1 MSLTR
6 LTMRLILSLC
16 CLSTC
21 LLAQTPPNW
30 QNAEREKLLAGV
42 SSVPKLGAPGPVA
55 IWGNFA
61 FPVLAAAEGGKAEM
75 ALAAAAGF
83 GKGRVLI
90 FGHNSY
96 IDGGNAGSGGVGTLL
111 VNAVKWVGGKEKP
124 SVGVHGSDLVAFLES
139 KGFRAKKFSG
149 TLAKKSLNDFD
160 VVICNVQGVTSAE
173 EGQAVQD
180 FIKAGGGFIA
190 GMTGW
195 AFEQTSGGKSLSS
208 AHGLNHALMPA
219 GVGFTDSSGF
229 GNAQLRE
236 FQARTDLSRFMNAF
250 DAISAIMKQ
259 RQGGPALDPEDINQG
274 ASAIQIALAAQ
285 PPGRTS
291 LQTAVMSA
299 LGDGGSGVPTPLA
312 PLTQA
317 KHSSERIRLG
327 METRVLKLAA
337 GAEVKAHAAAAAF
350 PGKAPADAPRVTKE
364 VSIDASVPGWAS
376 TGLWIN
382 AGEPVTLKVPS
393 DVAGKGFAI
402 RIGCHTDTLY
412 HLESW
417 SRAPDISRSVPI
429 EAETMST
436 ASAFGGL
443 IYIEVPGRA
452 STMKP
457 FTMSIGGVI
466 EAPLF
471 VLGKDDDAK
480 WNAALKKHTAPW
492 AEFACDKVILT
503 CPTEN
508 ARKVS
513 NPTMLMEFWKKVVE
527 AQDEISNQATE
538 RKRPER
544 IVADIQISAGYMHS
558 GYPIM
563 VPTSASDE
571 MVTFGR
577 LKFPGWGYHHELGHN
592 HQRGDF
598 TFEGTGEV
606 TNNVLG
612 MYVYHA
618 VLGKDPLIGH
628 TAIAP
633 DALKEHI
640 NLIKKADDKFAIW
653 KKEPFVALTTYI
665 QLIDGFGWEAWRKYL
680 HSFADSSFGPAPAND
695 DEKRD
700 QFLVRYS
707 KITNKNLAD
716 FFDWWGIPVS
726 SSAKAEVSKLEKWM
740 PKGLH

>member
-1 MSLTR
+1 
-6 LTMRLILSLC
+6 MRLFALCLTLSVSSLH
-16 CLSTC
+16 
-21 LLAQTPPNW
+21 AQSPANW
-30 QNAEREKLLAGV
+30 QKIEREKLLVGV
-42 SSVPKLGAPGPVA
+42 GAVPKYGAPGPVA

-61 FPVLAAAEGGKAEM
+61 FPVLAAVEGGKAEM

-83 GKGRVLI
+83 GKGKVLL

-96 IDGGNAGSGGVGTLL
+96 IDGRNAGSGSVGTLL
-111 VNAVKWVGGKEKP
+111 VNAVKWVGGKDKP
-124 SVGVHGSDLVAFLES
+124 RIGVHGSNLATFLDS
-139 KGFRAKKFSG
+139 KGFRAKDFSG
-149 TLAKKSLNDFD
+149 ALDKKTLGDFD
-160 VVICNVQGVTSAE
+160 VVICNAQGITSEE

-180 FIKAGGGFIA
+180 FIKGGGGFIS

-208 AHGLNHALMPA
+208 AHGLNKGLLAA
-219 GVGFTDSSGF
+219 GVAFTDSSGF

-236 FQARTDLSRFMNAF
+236 FEARVELPRMMNAF
-250 DAISAIMKQ
+250 EAITAIQKQ
-259 RQGGPALDPEDINQG
+259 RQGGPALTAEDLNQG
-274 ASAIQIALAAQ
+274 ANAIQIALAAQ
-285 PPGRTS
+285 PPGRTT
-291 LQTAVMSA
+291 LQTAVLNA
-299 LGDGGSGVPTPLA
+299 LGEGDAGVPTPQA

-317 KHSSERIRLG
+317 KDSAARIRLG

-337 GAEVKAHAAAAAF
+337 GSDVKAHPAAAAF
-350 PGKAPADAPRVTKE
+350 PGQAPADAERVTKE
-364 VSIDASVPGWAS
+364 ISINPAVPGWTS

-382 AGEPVTLKVPS
+382 AGDPLSIKLPAAN
-393 DVAGKGFAI
+393 AGKGYAV

-417 SRAPDISRSVPI
+417 SRAPDISRSVPLDT
-429 EAETMST
+429 ETVKT

-443 IYIEVPGRA
+443 VYIEVPGRA
-452 STMKP
+452 SSESP
-457 FTMSIGGVI
+457 FTVTIGGAI
-466 EAPLF
+466 DSPLF
-471 VLGKDDDAK
+471 VLGKDDDAT
-480 WNAALKKHTAPW
+480 WNTVLKKHSGPW
-492 AEFACDKVILT
+492 AEFVCDKVILT
-503 CPTEN
+503 CPTAN
-508 ARKVS
+508 ARMVN

-527 AQDEISNQATE
+527 AQDDISNQATE

-571 MVTFGR
+571 MVTFNR
-577 LKFPGWGYHHELGHN
+577 LKFPGWGYYHELGHN

-612 MYVYHA
+612 MYVYHQ

-628 TAIAP
+628 PEISP
-633 DALKEHI
+633 DAQQDHI
-640 NLIKKADDKFAIW
+640 RTIRQASDKFAVW
-653 KKEPFVALTTYI
+653 KKEPFTALTTYI
-665 QLIDGFGWEAWRKYL
+665 QLVDGFGWEAWRKYL
-680 HSFADSSFGPAPAND
+680 HSFADPAFGPAPAND

-707 KITNKNLAD
+707 KITGKNLGE

-726 SSAKAEVSKLEKWM
+726 SSAKAAVSKLEPWM
-740 PKGLH
+740 PKGLK

>member
-1 MSLTR
+1 MKFLPLALLLVTS
-6 LTMRLILSLC
+6 SA
-16 CLSTC
+16 
-21 LLAQTPPNW
+21 LAQAPANW

-42 SSVPKLGAPGPVA
+42 TSVPKLGAPGPVA

-83 GKGRVLI
+83 GKGRVVI

-96 IDGGNAGSGGVGTLL
+96 IDGGNVGSGGAGTLL
-111 VNAVKWVGGKEKP
+111 VNCVKWVSGKGKP
-124 SVGVHGSDLVAFLES
+124 RIGLHGTKLTGFLEG
-139 KGFRAKKFSG
+139 KGLRAKTFTGK
-149 TLAKKSLNDFD
+149 LEKKNLNDYD
-160 VVICNVQGVTSAE
+160 VVICNAQGITSDD
-173 EGQAVQD
+173 EGQAVQE
-180 FIKAGGGFIA
+180 FVKAGGGFIA

-195 AFEQTSGGKSLSS
+195 AFEQTSGGKTLNV
-208 AHGLNHALMPA
+208 AHGLNKALMPIGIA
-219 GVGFTDSSGF
+219 FTDSGGF

-236 FQARTDLSRFMNAF
+236 FEARTDLSKFMNAF
-250 DAISAIMKQ
+250 EAITAIMKQ
-259 RQGGPALDPEDINQG
+259 RQGGPALSPDDINQG

-291 LQTAVMSA
+291 LQAAVMNA
-299 LGDGGSGVPTPLA
+299 LGDGGSGVPTEKA
-312 PLTQA
+312 PLTQE

-327 METRVLKLAA
+327 MESRVLKLAA
-337 GAEVKAHAAAAAF
+337 GENVKPHPASEHF
-350 PGKAPADAPRVTKE
+350 PGLAPKDAPHVGKE
-364 VSIDASVPGWAS
+364 VSIDPSIPGWTS
-376 TGLWIN
+376 TGAWVN
-382 AGEPVTLKVPS
+382 AGDPVTIKLPADAAS
-393 DVAGKGFAI
+393 KGFAV

-417 SRAPDISRSVPI
+417 KRAPDISRSVPLD
-429 EAETMST
+429 AEVVTT

-443 IYIEVPGRA
+443 VYIEVPGRA
-452 STMKP
+452 AEMKP
-457 FTMSIGGVI
+457 FTVMLSGII

-471 VLGKDDDAK
+471 TLGKDDDAK
-480 WNAALKKHTAPW
+480 WNGMLKKRPAPW
-492 AEFACDKVILT
+492 AEFACDKVVLS
-503 CPTEN
+503 CPTDV
-508 ARKVS
+508 ARTVN
-513 NPTMLMEFWKKVVE
+513 NPTALMECWKQVVE
-527 AQDEISNQATE
+527 AQDDIANQATE

-544 IVADIQISAGYMHS
+544 IVADVQISAGYMHS

-563 VPTSASDE
+563 VPVSAAPE
-571 MVTFGR
+571 MVTFGK
-577 LKFPGWGYHHELGHN
+577 LKFPGWGYYHELGHN

-612 MYVYHA
+612 MYVFHR

-628 TAIAP
+628 PAITP

-640 NLIKKADDKFAIW
+640 ATIKKSKDKFAVW

-665 QLIDGFGWEAWRKYL
+665 QLIEEFGWNAWRKYL
-680 HSFADSSFGPAPAND
+680 YSFSDASFGPTPSND

-700 QFLVRYS
+700 QFLIRYS
-707 KITNKNLAD
+707 KITNKNLGD
-716 FFDWWGIPVS
+716 FFEWWGIPVS
-726 SSAKAEVSKLEKWM
+726 STARAEVSKLERWM